1 MTLTCNDMFG
11 ELIKPGDTVWSL
23 EVNQEFEINIYQW
36 LLEQVHGP
44 TSVSV
49 IFTDG
54 KEKRR
59 SVKSIRILA
68 KDKSRLVNYM
78 IDNLNKQK
86 AKYEENLQKLES
98 ILEQNEITIA
108 INNTEEEI

>member
-1 MTLTCNDMFG
+1 MNTTSDMFG

-23 EVNQEFEINIYQW
+23 EVNQEFDINIYQW

-44 TSVSV
+44 MSVSV

-59 SVKSIRILA
+59 SIKNIKILA
-68 KDKSRLVNYM
+68 KNRVRLVNYM
-78 IDNLNKQK
+78 IDNINKQK
-86 AKYEENLQKLES
+86 LKYEENLQRLQS
-98 ILEQNEITIA
+98 ILQQQEVTVV